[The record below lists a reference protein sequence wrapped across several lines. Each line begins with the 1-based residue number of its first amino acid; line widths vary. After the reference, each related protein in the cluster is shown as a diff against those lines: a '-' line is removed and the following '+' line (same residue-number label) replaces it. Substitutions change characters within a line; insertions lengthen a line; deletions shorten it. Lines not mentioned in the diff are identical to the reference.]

1 MLYSIFPRADSPYQ
15 GGRAPLVFLV
25 LIAAVSTARSLVHLL
40 APDGGA
46 GSIAGINLGV
56 AGGAN
61 IVALFGQWGASQL
74 VLALLQWLVVLRYR
88 FLVPA
93 MLAVLV
99 LEQLLRL
106 LAWRLKPLQL
116 DTPRPGAYGAYVALA
131 LGLVFLVLAVR
142 NSQNAS
148 RLRRPELPGQP

>member
-1 MLYSIFPRADSPYQ
+1 MLRALFPVADQPYQ
-15 GGRAPLVFLV
+15 GGRAPLLFLA
-25 LIAAVSTARSLVHLL
+25 LIAFVSTARSLVHLL

-61 IVALFGQWGASQL
+61 IVAVFGQWGASQL
-74 VLALLQWLVVLRYR
+74 VLALLQWLVLLRYR

-93 MLAVLV
+93 MLVVLV

-106 LAWRLKPLQL
+106 LAGRLKPLQL
-116 DTPRPGAYGAYVALA
+116 DTPPPGAYGTYVVLV
-131 LGLVFLVLAVR
+131 LGLVFLAIAVR
-142 NSQNAS
+142 NS
-148 RLRRPELPGQP
+148 RRARSA